1 MKKLATR
8 DDVAKEAGVSSAVV
22 SYVLNNTKFVSDEKR
37 KAVLTAVK
45 KLNYFPNQLARG
57 LKTMKSN
64 QIAFVADNFRN
75 DWLSELENILS
86 EKGYYVSMCY
96 TREDDGF
103 IDMLLKRQYEGV
115 FMMTNLLSTQ
125 QLNTIAEIGVPI
137 ILYRTRN
144 YGDLNSRIVTVAP
157 DYADGVR
164 MSVDY
169 LALKGHKRI
178 GLIPPIRY
186 KTKGITGD
194 DFRVKA
200 YVETMEKHGLPLE
213 ESLVCTNT
221 QTLDT
226 ILESVFNMITSQ
238 GASMR
243 PSAFVVGNDFLAAQI
258 MQHIKHMGLSVP
270 DDIALTG
277 TDNTD
282 IAKITSPQLTT
293 IDFSKTEF
301 AQKVADKMLKLING
315 ETPAG
320 EYLKVSLVIRDSA

>member
-22 SYVLNNTKFVSDEKR
+22 SYVLNDTKFVSDEKR
-37 KAVLTAVK
+37 KAVLNAVK
-45 KLNYFPNQLARG
+45 KLNYYPNQLARG

-103 IDMLLKRQYEGV
+103 VDMLLKRQYEGI
-115 FMMTNLLSTQ
+115 FMMSNLLSTQ
-125 QLNTIAEIGVPI
+125 QLNTFAENGVPI

-144 YGDLNSRIVTVAP
+144 YGVLNSRIVTVAP

-200 YVETMEKHGLPLE
+200 YVEAMQKHGLPLE
-213 ESLVCTNT
+213 ESLICTNT
-221 QTLDT
+221 LTLDT
-226 ILESVFNMITSQ
+226 ILDSVFNMITSQ
-238 GASMR
+238 GALTR

-258 MQHIKHMGLSVP
+258 MQQIKQMGLKTP
-270 DDIALTG
+270 DDIAITG

-293 IDFSKTEF
+293 VDFSKTEF
-301 AQKVADKMLKLING
+301 AQKVADKMLKLIHG
-315 ETPAG
+315 ETPVG